1 LVEARPFVVRDAK
14 ERRVRAQDRH
24 IAPVRRP
31 LNDPPE
37 SVGGLVLPGG
47 KRRSSCYMKGQ
58 SNQQSLM
65 WINSIKTDASNL
77 QGAAEKI

>member
-1 LVEARPFVVRDAK
+1 
-14 ERRVRAQDRH
+14 
-24 IAPVRRP
+24 
-31 LNDPPE
+31 
-37 SVGGLVLPGG
+37 
-47 KRRSSCYMKGQ
+47 MKGQ